1 MSRVVL
7 RREAPLPLPL
17 LEDAEAGLRRAR
29 WLVDT
34 LCDPADASGPNIDVA
49 AVLSLTTAPRTAEAL
64 RRDAGRARAFG
75 RSCTRASRGVDHL
88 EAELDGYLAGL
99 DAPPS
104 RPAAGADPRGGSP
117 APCDGW

>member
-1 MSRVVL
+1 ML

-104 RPAAGADPRGGSP
+104 RPAAGTGSGRRI
-117 APCDGW
+117 AGRCDGW